1 MIKSVQNSKLCAH
14 INKIL
19 GNIKQTISHN
29 YLLHSFTLSGSLYS
43 DRHLLIWSPI
53 CNKHCR
59 VWFTCSCSVR
69 DWSGLSKAFKAFFT
83 GRIFSLHCKNTA
95 AFITFK
101 NHVHSKCSKTFLLY
115 TGSVLLQTKYSLLLQ
130 LAGSTHTLYPNRK
143 SCNSSNNSR
152 TPLIHTL
159 AFRIGLALRAKLF
172 ITLQNYLALKL
183 LVIWSSKVQCYWLLE
198 LQIRCSQKVQTQAH
212 TVKSNSWTIKCS
224 CCLFS
229 KKNPVI

>member
-1 MIKSVQNSKLCAH
+1 MLKSVQTLKLCAH

-19 GNIKQTISHN
+19 GNIKQTISHH

-95 AFITFK
+95 DFITFK
-101 NHVHSKCSKTFLLY
+101 CHVHLSCSKTFLLY
-115 TGSVLLQTKYSLLLQ
+115 TGSVILQTKYALLLQ
-130 LAGSTHTLYPNRK
+130 LAGSTCTLYPNGK
-143 SCNSSNNSR
+143 SCNSSKYSR
-152 TPLIHTL
+152 TPLIQTL
-159 AFRIGLALRAKLF
+159 VFRISLALRAILL
-172 ITLQNYLALKL
+172 ITL
-183 LVIWSSKVQCYWLLE
+183 
-198 LQIRCSQKVQTQAH
+198 
-212 TVKSNSWTIKCS
+212 
-224 CCLFS
+224 
-229 KKNPVI
+229 KN